1 MEPPIRVGHRDPG
14 PPPDSCGCCEGSRP
28 LTPAPITNRPNLP
41 AIAFR
46 SGGHARHKL
55 SMLAGLSSR
64 AAPALAGLGT
74 RDDGDFSIALID
86 AWASALEVLGFY
98 QERLANEAYIGT
110 ATERFSIG
118 ELARL
123 VGYRLHPGAAAQ
135 TDLVL
140 LMDDPPGAEP
150 AVADLT
156 VPAGTRVQS
165 QPGPGETAQVF
176 ETIAPLDA
184 RVAWNRLRP
193 RQTELVLPGPGDRTA
208 WIAGTPPLAPGDLLL
223 FLGPERAGGAIAT
236 DWNVRRVISAEP
248 EADGARTLLEWDAA
262 LGDQI
267 AAKGLRLMVMRERA
281 SLFGHN
287 APDPKVFSNDQL
299 ENFGFIEGSDG
310 GAIEP
315 GFDGDIDQIKS
326 SDGSGSDDARVGP
339 DTPPSDWKFRLPER
353 NATSNGEFFGQIPLD
368 AVYKGFVRDSWIV
381 LSAALNDFMPYRV
394 VSSWDDGFTA
404 YAISGKSTGIQPDQP
419 NGGQEFRDRYR
430 GTSVWGASEELAFAE
445 RAIPDFVSG
454 SDLLLATRAA
464 GLPEGRRLAIRG
476 PRARAR
482 LDSGPVT
489 LTAEDGT
496 TREIATGQELIVIAV
511 KEVPFFVT
519 AFFFGA
525 LADLGDIFTAPGGG
539 AGGGGLSSPIIGP
552 AIFANP
558 EDGGGGGPGP
568 FGGPGA
574 FDSGAGS
581 GPGIVLPTLVS
592 WTLRDADGFTGTVS
606 TLPGAFVPVPAHDD
620 DPVVA
625 EAATLDR
632 VEPADTTR
640 SRLILESALTY
651 VYDRTRLAIHGNV
664 AQAAHGEDVTE
675 ILGAGD
681 PSMPFQ
687 KFVLG
692 QAPVTHR
699 LASTPNGVESTLTV
713 RVDGVAWEEVADLH
727 DRGSEAQVFRT
738 VLTDDGQ
745 TIVEFGDGRSGAR
758 PAPGRD
764 NIVARFSRGLGRA
777 GNLRAG
783 QLSMPLDRPLG
794 LREAFNP
801 LPATGGS
808 DAEAAEDA
816 RRNAPLHTLT
826 LGRVVSITDYRDFA
840 LGFPGIAKAESRW
853 VWNGV
858 TRRVV
863 VTVAGDDGA
872 PLPPDGP
879 THAAL
884 LGAFRDYGDPLV
896 DVDLIAFVPTVFRL
910 ALKVAVEP
918 AHETATVLAAVE
930 ARLRVDFAFAARD
943 FAQEVALSAIAA
955 SAHRVEGVRA
965 VDVDRLYRDTPP
977 QTKKK
982 AHDRLVALPGRRG
995 PDGALLPA
1003 EILTLAP
1010 GPFDWLELM
1019 P

>member
-1 MEPPIRVGHRDPG
+1 MEPPIRIGHRDPG

-64 AAPALAGLGT
+64 AAPALEGLGS
-74 RDDGDFSIALID
+74 RDDGDVSIALID

-193 RQTELVLPGPGDRTA
+193 RQSELVLPGPGDRTA

-236 DWNVRRVISAEP
+236 DWNVRRVISAVP
-248 EADGARTLLEWDAA
+248 EADGARTRLEWDAA

-267 AAKGLRLMVMRERA
+267 AAEGLRLMVMRERA

-287 APDPKVFSNDQL
+287 APDPKVFSDDQL
-299 ENFGFIEGSDG
+299 ENFGFFEGSDG
-310 GAIEP
+310 GAIEQNFEIEDP
-315 GFDGDIDQIKS
+315 A
-326 SDGSGSDDARVGP
+326 GSGSDDEPIDA
-339 DTPPSDWKFRLPER
+339 DTPPSEWRFALPFIP
-353 NATSNGEFFGQIPLD
+353 ATSLPGDFNGHIPLD
-368 AVYKGFVRDSWIV
+368 GIYKGFVANSWIV
-381 LSAALNDFMPYRV
+381 MSARRGLFAPYRV
-394 VSSWDDGFTA
+394 RSSWDDGLTA
-404 YAISGKSTGIQPDQP
+404 YAISGKSTGIEPDRP
-419 NGGQEFRDRYR
+419 NGGREFRSFYR

-454 SDLLLATRAA
+454 SDILLATRPAD
-464 GLPEGRRLAIRG
+464 LPEGRRLVLRG
-476 PRARAR
+476 PRARVR
-482 LDSGPVT
+482 LTSGPVT

-496 TREIATGQELIVIAV
+496 TREIDEGLELIVITT
-511 KEVPFFVT
+511 KEVPFLFT
-519 AFFFGA
+519 AFFFNIVVN
-525 LADLGDIFTAPGGG
+525 LGDIFTA
-539 AGGGGLSSPIIGP
+539 AGGGGGSPGNPITGP
-552 AIFANP
+552 AILANP

-568 FGGPGA
+568 FVGPGA
-574 FDSGAGS
+574 FDSVAGS
-581 GPGIVLPTLVS
+581 GPDIVLPTLVS
-592 WTLRDADGFTGTVS
+592 WTLQDVDGFTGTVA

-625 EAATLDR
+625 ETATLDR

-640 SRLILESALTY
+640 SRLILESALAN

-808 DAEAAEDA
+808 DAEVAEDA

-853 VWNGV
+853 VLNGV

-930 ARLRVDFAFAARD
+930 ARLRADFAFAARD